1 MLTVTKI
8 SDDRLDLELTGML
21 DADMM
26 ALALD
31 DLIEKSE
38 GIEHG
43 KMMYSIP
50 EFEMPTAGALAIE
63 LTRLPGLFGL
73 LQKFDRCAVL
83 SNRTWLRTMAE
94 IEGVM
99 IPGLEIKAFEYK
111 DAEAAEAW
119 LEST

>member
-8 SDDRLDLELTGML
+8 SDDRLELELTGML

-83 SNRTWLRTMAE
+83 SNRTWLRTVAE
-94 IEGVM
+94 LEGVM

>member
-1 MLTVTKI
+1 MLTVARTA
-8 SDDRLDLELTGML
+8 DDRLDIELTGML

-31 DLIEKSE
+31 DLVEKSE

>member
-1 MLTVTKI
+1 MLTVARTA
-8 SDDRLDLELTGML
+8 DDRLDIELTGML

-31 DLIEKSE
+31 DLVEKSE

-119 LEST
+119 LESA

>member
-119 LEST
+119 LESA